1 MYTCTHEVIPLQFE
15 QDLAE
20 RQVAHSSKAQKHFF
34 FKGFAF
40 IFYNSESSSP
50 TKQLVIDIK
59 TRSLRK
65 EFVFLENFEFQAASQ
80 LKQGLCVIIASRTC
94 FLLNLN
100 EILQNEDEELKY
112 KQFPLP
118 ARAKFDMSHID
129 VCFMANQLVV
139 ATYAKNSGV
148 RIHRCGLN
156 PVIECSQDV
165 QPVEWHQLPVVKE
178 MKSLTD
184 FKSLEIT
191 ETYESYKA
199 IWFEH
204 IIQNKFNI

>member
-1 MYTCTHEVIPLQFE
+1 MLEADV
-15 QDLAE
+15 
-20 RQVAHSSKAQKHFF
+20 KHGLL
-34 FKGFAF
+34 FKGKSLLFCQDCNNA
-40 IFYNSESSSP
+40 
-50 TKQLVIDIK
+50 TKLVIVDLK
-59 TRSLRK
+59 TRSGKSRTING
-65 EFVFLENFEFQAASQ
+65 FPHNFEIQAGTEV
-80 LKQGLCVIIASRTC
+80 KCGFYVIIANRTC

-118 ARAKFDMSHID
+118 ARAKFDMPHID